1 MHNHRIEF
9 SRRGLKKFLK
19 LSRVVVRAEF
29 RTMITVCIGLSI
41 YVFGVMEFTVPFRF
55 PDSGVTGIAVLLRYS
70 AGISLPVSIAAA
82 NVLLLVWAWREL
94 SLRFVL
100 WSIFSVAYT
109 TLLMH
114 FMDEIPFPH
123 TDQRLLIALIGG
135 AVKGYGSGLV
145 IRAGASGGGLDIVT
159 LYLRKKFGV
168 EVGKY
173 NFYINM
179 VIIGASAFVVGVENA
194 MLGLIGAYASS
205 VSMDNAITEF
215 DKRRLILVV
224 TRDPAPIVEYISSD
238 LMRGSTIIDAHGG
251 YSGDFRPMVMCVL
264 TRRQAVDLK
273 RFLSEKH
280 PGTFMIVT
288 DASEVLGKGFKSWR
302 R

>member
-1 MHNHRIEF
+1 MHNHKIEF
-9 SRRGLKKFLK
+9 NKRGLKKFFK
-19 LSRVVVRAEF
+19 MSQIVVKAEF
-29 RTMITVCIGLSI
+29 RTMITVCVGLTI
-41 YVFGVMEFTVPFRF
+41 YVFGVMTFTVPFRF

-70 AGISLPVSIAAA
+70 MGISLPVTVAVA

-94 SLRFVL
+94 SLSFVL

-114 FMDEIPFPH
+114 VMEGIPFPH
-123 TDQRLLIALIGG
+123 TEQMLLIALIGG
-135 AVKGYGSGLV
+135 AIKGYGSGLV

-159 LYLRKKFGV
+159 LYLRKKLGV

-173 NFYINM
+173 NFYINV
-179 VIIGASAFVVGVENA
+179 VIIGVSSFIVGIENA

-224 TRDPAPIVEYISSD
+224 TKDPAPIVEYISAELS
-238 LMRGSTIIDAHGG
+238 RGSTIIDAHGG
-251 YSGDFRPMVMCVL
+251 YSGSLRPMVMCVL

-273 RFLSEKH
+273 RFLSENQ
-280 PGTFMIVT
+280 PAAFMIVT
-288 DASEVLGKGFKSWR
+288 DATEVVGKGFKSWQ
-302 R
+302 